1 MIKPNFIKSW
11 LGHIICLMLL
21 VITVCS
27 GTMLYVSSEQ
37 YFHFWDFAAYQM
49 WTQQSFTAFSQS
61 WSIGWQELQASFYH
75 NYNKLYTLPL
85 LPGFWLFGDS
95 RLGYILSLAIAYLI
109 PFTLAMGAI
118 ATQLIRIYPI
128 LVFWSTVFFTLC
140 IPASWL
146 PTLQGYPD
154 TGAALFIALAIWI
167 YLKNIRLKHWW
178 QIPLIGILLTLAF
191 LWRRHFAYSGIALI
205 LTLIIQGIVTYFQD
219 KNQASPKVI
228 KNLIQY
234 QIKVALIGLT
244 SFLTLATIAR
254 PYLAMATQRN
264 YNTLYESYVMPYGK
278 LFHQYADFYG
288 LGLLIFS
295 AIGFIL
301 AWRSKNQIG
310 IFSHPSYMILL
321 IFYLICAMEWIGIL
335 RYMGV
340 QYTLHFTPLM
350 ILGLITLI
358 WAMIS
363 LIKLPIRNF
372 LIGTVLGYL
381 ALNLTL
387 SFTSLGQPLS
397 LTPAKTLVSLHA
409 PPPYRSDYPEL
420 VRLMQALHRLAPNQE
435 PLYLVGSSPIF
446 NNSLMVSA
454 EQELYG
460 QDSSQLYILQ
470 TPTLDSQDW
479 YPLEQFLQA
488 KYVIISQPFQH
499 NIAIEETEVE
509 KVIYDLFNE
518 NWPIAADFKQLPLE
532 FELENNIKLVIYQ
545 RLQDTS
551 AETAWKTFIRMKE
564 VIGDRPGSQEN
575 WIILNPNFK
584 VSILPGHTTYTLSTY
599 FNDQNYN
606 QSLDILWIDDLPN
619 PLTLTGLPRFSTDL
633 CPEFSLQFSWMSSQG
648 ESKISAETTF
658 SFYDAPVFELPL
670 ERLPEGYLNLS
681 LRVTDPQSFTTPCYL
696 GINQLNLK

>member
-1 MIKPNFIKSW
+1 LAIWRLSIR
-11 LGHIICLMLL
+11 
-21 VITVCS
+21 
-27 GTMLYVSSEQ
+27 LYPQ
-37 YFHFWDFAAYQM
+37 
-49 WTQQSFTAFSQS
+49 
-61 WSIGWQELQASFYH
+61 
-75 NYNKLYTLPL
+75 
-85 LPGFWLFGDS
+85 FGD
-95 RLGYILSLAIAYLI
+95 RLFNSLHLSH
-109 PFTLAMGAI
+109 G
-118 ATQLIRIYPI
+118 ATQLIRINPG

-146 PTLQGYPD
+146 PILQGYPD

-167 YLKNIRLKHWW
+167 YLKNICLKHWW

-191 LWRRHFAYSGIALI
+191 LWRRHFAYSGLALI
-205 LTLIIQGIVTYFQD
+205 LALIIQGIITYFED
-219 KNQASPKVI
+219 KNKASSKVI

-244 SFLTLATIAR
+244 SVLTLAAIAR
-254 PYLAMATQRN
+254 PYLAIATQRN
-264 YNTLYESYVMPYGK
+264 YSTLYESYVMPYGK
-278 LFHQYADFYG
+278 LFHQYVDFYG
-288 LGLLIFS
+288 IGLPIFS
-295 AIGFIL
+295 AVGLIL

-310 IFSHPSYMILL
+310 IFSRPSYIILL
-321 IFYLICAMEWIGIL
+321 TFYPICAIEWIGIL

-340 QYTLHFTPLM
+340 QYTLHFTPLI

-363 LIKLPIRNF
+363 LIKPPIRNL
-372 LIGTVLGYL
+372 LIVTVLGYL

-387 SFTSLGQPLS
+387 SFTPLGQSLS
-397 LTPAKTLVSLHA
+397 LTPAKTLVSLYA

-446 NNSLMVSA
+446 NNSLIVSA
-454 EQELYG
+454 EKELYS

-488 KYVIISQPFQH
+488 KYVIVAQPFQH
-499 NIAIEETEVE
+499 NIAIEETGVE
-509 KVIYDLFNE
+509 KVIYDIFNE
-518 NWPIAADFKQLPLE
+518 NWLIAADFEQLPLE

-551 AETAWKTFIRMKE
+551 AETAWKTFIQMQE

-575 WIILNPNFK
+575 WITLNPNFK
-584 VSILPGHTTYTLSTY
+584 VSILPGHKTYTLSTY
-599 FNDQNYN
+599 FNDQNYD

-619 PLTLTGLPRFSTDL
+619 PLLLTGLPRFSTDL
-633 CPEFSLQFSWMSSQG
+633 CPEFSLQFSWISSQG
-648 ESKISAETTF
+648 ESKTAAETTF

-681 LRVTDPQSFTTPCYL
+681 LTVTDPKSFTTPCYL
-696 GINQLNLK
+696 GINQLHLKQIP